1 MTMDE
6 ENIESLIRRWQGL
19 DGLLTNCVI
28 AGTKPPTELEQELM
42 QLEGELKSRGVEEPR
57 GPLFTDWLGQKLSG
71 FVIDYLMEEGIYWYL
86 FHGKHPETGAE
97 AAFKLSKLE
106 PEYGVRSAY
115 VRYPTRVIGI
125 TNDDIREVTPAPGAI
140 IAVDEMRLNSLIHP
154 ALTHVKAS
162 TFPPNRPFYRC
173 DFVEGTTLEKIM
185 DDVSAPI
192 GPRVVQ
198 AVYDVALALAD
209 LCKDKNFA
217 YHGNLRPENIL
228 VTPNGIRF
236 LELGYF
242 GPFHT
247 TEGLEMETRL
257 VAPQYYPWLDCD
269 DIAALGIMIWEAFMD
284 FHPFDD
290 QLLANEPCDFI
301 SPEVVE
307 MIEVELSL
315 DNPYLRP
322 LRAMR
327 RPRQIL
333 GELSLEFEALML
345 KTLRMRI
352 GTDGMLH
359 EGEGFENFEAF
370 SAELE
375 PFLGLEFP

>member
-1 MTMDE
+1 MSMDE
-6 ENIESLIRRWQGL
+6 ENLESLIRRWQGL

-28 AGTKPPTELEQELM
+28 SGTKPPTELEQELT
-42 QLEGELKSRGVEEPR
+42 QLAGELKNRGIEEPR
-57 GPLFTDWLGQKLSG
+57 GPLFTDWLGKSLSG
-71 FVIDYLMEEGIYWYL
+71 FTVDYLMEEGLYWYL
-86 FHGKHPETGAE
+86 FHARHPETGAE
-97 AAFKLSKLE
+97 AAFKLSKQDS
-106 PEYGVRSAY
+106 EYGVRSSF

-125 TNDDIREVTPAPGAI
+125 TNDDIREMTPAPGAI

-162 TFPPNRPFYRC
+162 TFPPNRPFYRSE
-173 DFVEGTTLEKIM
+173 FVSGTTLAQIL
-185 DDVSAPI
+185 DDVSVPI

-198 AVYDVALALAD
+198 VAHDVALALAD
-209 LCKDKNFA
+209 LCKDENFS

-228 VTPNGIRF
+228 VTNSGIRF

-247 TEGLEMETRL
+247 TDGLEMETRI

-269 DIAALGIMIWEAFMD
+269 DVAALGIMIWEAFMD

-290 QLLANEPCDFI
+290 KLLANEPCDFI
-301 SPEVVE
+301 SSELVE
-307 MIEVELSL
+307 MIELELSMA
-315 DNPYLRP
+315 NPYLRP

-327 RPRQIL
+327 RPRQIIH
-333 GELSLEFEALML
+333 ELSDEFEALML

-352 GTDGMLH
+352 GTDGKLH
-359 EGEGFENFEAF
+359 EGEGFDNFETFA
-370 SAELE
+370 AELE
-375 PFLGLEFP
+375 PFVGLEYP